1 MPNINVSYDQM
12 QQEAQGLIRG
22 KEEILQS
29 LTMMRNRI
37 QNLVSSGFV
46 TDTASGAFHNAFEQF
61 NQGANTTI
69 SALDQLANNLTMIAN
84 TLQQT
89 DQQLASQMGN

>member
-1 MPNINVSYDQM
+1 MANINVSFDQM

-22 KEEILQS
+22 KEEIIQS
-29 LTMMRNRI
+29 LNTMRSRI
-37 QNLVSSGFV
+37 QNLVSGGFV
-46 TDTASGAFHNAFEQF
+46 TDQASGAFSNSFEQF
-61 NQGANTTI
+61 NQGAQTTI
-69 SALDQLANNLTMIAN
+69 GALDQLSNNLTMIAN